1 MQFMNDP
8 REQKWMPPELNLQ
21 ELMKY
26 KLVVREYCALSV
38 KPMLTETEADRM
50 DEILAQAEQE
60 PTLNLLLDEAD
71 HLVAHELNLIDPV
84 FIVQQQKKLA
94 DVLQRELPKADY
106 SLNKT
111 AEIQAVLK
119 KEGLYTGAIDGV
131 CGPRTEEAIKQLR
144 SRPTYGWLRQLIGLE
159 NWSTC

>member
-1 MQFMNDP
+1 MKDQ
-8 REQKWMPPELNLQ
+8 REQERMQIKLTLQ

-26 KLVVREYCALSV
+26 KPIVREYCALSV

-50 DEILAQAEQE
+50 DEILGQAEQE

-71 HLVAHELNLIDPV
+71 HLVSHELNLIDPV
-84 FIVQQQKKLA
+84 FIAQQQKRLA
-94 DVLQRELPKADY
+94 DVLQLEPPKTDH
-106 SLNKT
+106 SLDKT

-131 CGPRTEEAIKQLR
+131 CGPRTEEAIKQVR
-144 SRPTYGWLRQLIGLE
+144 SRPTYGWLRQLLGLE